1 MKIEMDKE
9 RNNLKE
15 IFQRLQKDDQ
25 IEIKKWNESLVSK
38 IILLFPLVIFLITF
52 LSINNDKSFIDLIAF
67 ISFGG
72 GLVLIGIIINFLL
85 SDK

>member
-1 MKIEMDKE
+1 MSKE
-9 RNNLKE
+9 RNNLKD
-15 IFQRLQKDDQ
+15 IFQKLQNEDH
-25 IEIKKWNESLVSK
+25 IEIKKWNESLISK
-38 IILLFPLVIFLITF
+38 IILLFPIVIFLITF
-52 LSINNDKSFIDLIAF
+52 LMINKDKTLIDLIAF

>member
-1 MKIEMDKE
+1 MDKE

-15 IFQRLQKDDQ
+15 IFQKLQEDDQ

>member
-1 MKIEMDKE
+1 MKLEMDKE